1 MAKDLG
7 TVWDL
12 EPHTAAKHAILR
24 RYLQAWIPILSSA
37 HDRVVYIDG
46 FAGPGVYSRGEDGS
60 PVIALKSALEHA
72 SRIKGEIAFLFIEL
86 DPERKRSL
94 ERSVAALTL
103 PSNFRVTIHLGKC
116 DETIN
121 GVLDDLDR
129 AGGNLAPTFAFLDP
143 FGFSHTPFSLVK
155 RLMGHRRCEVLI
167 TFMYEE
173 INRFLSQEQMPQH
186 FDGLFGCPAWAQAR
200 QLSAPGQRKSF
211 LRDLYRKQLEGDA
224 GATFVRSFEMLNR
237 DNRTD
242 YFLFFGTKSIDGLKK
257 MKEAMWKVDEGGTF
271 QFSDATDP
279 NQSILFEAGPD
290 AADLRKRVL
299 EVFQGREVSIEKL
312 EEFVITRTPY
322 RETHLRKT
330 ILVPMEKA
338 IPPGIEAVQAPPS
351 RRRGQYPKG
360 TVIRFLVKAST

>member
-37 HDRVVYIDG
+37 HGRVVYIDG

-60 PVIALKSALEHA
+60 PVIALKSALAHA

-86 DPERKRSL
+86 DPARKQSL
-94 ERSVAALTL
+94 ERSVGALTL
-103 PSNFRVTIHLGKC
+103 PSNFQVTLHLGKC

-121 GVLDDLDR
+121 ELLDDLDR
-129 AGGNLAPTFAFLDP
+129 TGGKLAPAFAFLDP

-155 RLMGHRRCEVLI
+155 RLVGHPRCEVLI

-173 INRFLSQEQMPQH
+173 INRFLSQEQMPEH
-186 FDGLFGCPAWAQAR
+186 FDALFGCPAWAQAR
-200 QLSAPGQRKSF
+200 QLVVPSQRKTF
-211 LRDLYRKQLEGDA
+211 LRDLYRRQLEHEA
-224 GATFVRSFEMLNR
+224 GSRFVRSFEMLNR

-242 YFLFFGTKSIDGLKK
+242 YFLFFGTKSIEGLRK
-257 MKEAMWKVDEGGTF
+257 MKEAMWKVDETGTF

-279 NQSILFEAGPD
+279 NQSVLFEGGPD
-290 AADLRKRVL
+290 VADLRRRL
-299 EVFQGREVSIEKL
+299 LDAFRGRDVSIDEV
-312 EEFVITRTPY
+312 EGFVVTQTPY
-322 RETHLRKT
+322 RETHYKKPVL
-330 ILVPMEKA
+330 IPLEKA
-338 IPPGIEAVQAPPS
+338 DPPQLVVPVAPPG
-351 RRRGQYPKG
+351 RKKFQYPSG
-360 TVIRFLVKAST
+360 TVIRFL